1 MFFTAQKTGIDAVE
15 TDWLGTEWISA
26 GVVDATLQQGIETI
40 VSRASPNLDAFFW
53 EVFLANWPL
62 ETSLAPLTDGTLAL
76 FALCSCPA
84 NFVTHETLA
93 ILLKFW
99 LGWRRRDPNHVV
111 AHTPAPRSLEAL
123 RDYAQSSLERV
134 KRCKIIKL
142 RFQPFEAL
150 DCFLS
155 VVDNLDG
162 HAIGFVFVAQFGG
175 LQTECRD
182 SQAQPVIIQPFS
194 TTRSVFETIRWKP
207 GVKECIHHPQKLIL
221 DTGLSRYHQNGNLSE

>member
-1 MFFTAQKTGIDAVE
+1 MAN
-15 TDWLGTEWISA
+15 WLGAKRISA
-26 GVVDATLQQGIETI
+26 GFVDPAFQQGVETV
-40 VSRASPNLDAFFW
+40 VSRASPNLDDFFW

-84 NFVTHETLA
+84 NFVAHKALA
-93 ILLKFW
+93 VLLKFW

-111 AHTPAPRSLEAL
+111 AHAPAPRSLESL
-123 RDYAQSSLERV
+123 RDCAQSSLECV

-142 RFQPFEAL
+142 WFQQFEAL

-155 VVDNLDG
+155 IVDNFDG

-175 LQTECRD
+175 LQTEFRD
-182 SQAQPVIIQPFS
+182 SQAQSVIIQPFS
-194 TTRSVFETIRWKP
+194 TTRSVFEAIRWKP
-207 GVKECIHHPQKLIL
+207 GVKERVHRPQKLIL
-221 DTGLSRYHQNGNLSE
+221 DTDLSRCHQNGNLSE